1 MVIKKMPCRSSK
13 LLSIGVLLAVVFGFA
28 ASLSPVKADKTP
40 NAEEIVEKTIL
51 IYGSRLALYGVQRN
65 GIIRS
70 LVKFFSPTGTR
81 EGKSA
86 IKFIRKEKMKDDL
99 SMIQLE
105 MPDMK
110 YSIGFDG
117 KDLWTILDGE
127 VRQASEEEI
136 KSFRTA
142 QEHSYEALLRYKE
155 NNCKLEYV
163 GSTKLGTIDLD
174 IIDMIAPDGT
184 RTRYEI
190 SHKSYHIIYIH
201 YEDKQDPKG
210 EPQKYKLYFKN
221 FRYIQNSLVP
231 YETQVFLNGTLV
243 EERKVVEAVFNV
255 QLEEKAFKS
264 ENAEKPA
271 APNTPDKNL

>member
-1 MVIKKMPCRSSK
+1 MPCRSSK

-40 NAEEIVEKTIL
+40 TAEEIVEKTIL

-127 VRQASEEEI
+127 VRQASEQEI
-136 KSFRTA
+136 
-142 QEHSYEALLRYKE
+142 
-155 NNCKLEYV
+155 
-163 GSTKLGTIDLD
+163 
-174 IIDMIAPDGT
+174 
-184 RTRYEI
+184 
-190 SHKSYHIIYIH
+190 
-201 YEDKQDPKG
+201 
-210 EPQKYKLYFKN
+210 
-221 FRYIQNSLVP
+221 SLVP

-271 APNTPDKNL
+271 AASTPDKNL